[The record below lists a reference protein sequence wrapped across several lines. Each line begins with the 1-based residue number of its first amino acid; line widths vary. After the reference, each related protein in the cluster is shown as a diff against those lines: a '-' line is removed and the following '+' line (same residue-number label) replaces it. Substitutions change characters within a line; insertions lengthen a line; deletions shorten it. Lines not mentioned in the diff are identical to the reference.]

1 MPTEEAAA
9 TEPAADARKAA
20 PAAADA
26 ETLAAMTGKT
36 EPAKPITLNPGEVT
50 EGVKAGQYPFN
61 VSFEPAEVEGIGLVR
76 SKFANED
83 FF

>member
-9 TEPAADARKAA
+9 TEPAADAPKAA
-20 PAAADA
+20 PAEVDA

-36 EPAKPITLNPGEVT
+36 EPAKPITLNPGGVT
-50 EGVKAGQYPFN
+50 GCVKAGQYPFS

>member
-1 MPTEEAAA
+1 MPAEEAAA
-9 TEPAADARKAA
+9 TEPAADAPKAA
-20 PAAADA
+20 PAEVDA

-36 EPAKPITLNPGEVT
+36 EPAKPITLNPAEVT